1 MRRRFQKGSLS
12 KVGGSWIVQWWE
24 DGHRRKRTL
33 GRMTKAQAQA
43 ELATILAPLNNREAG
58 PSDTCTFSEFMQQT
72 YLPFYR
78 RKWKDS
84 TAATN
89 QDRIRY
95 HLVSEFRERR
105 LGSLTRDELQ
115 SFLDQRAEA
124 GLSFSTV
131 DHLRWDLKQVFNMA
145 VAEGYLRKNPAALLF
160 TPREARRATKRQLTW
175 DEVRLV
181 FAVLDLRELLV
192 CTLAIIAGMRPGEI
206 LGLQWGHIKHDHIDI
221 RQRVYRGKVD
231 SPKTPHS
238 VRHVALS
245 EGLRDMVEKWKSV
258 SLRTDVDAW
267 VFPSETLKTPLAKE
281 NCWRR
286 HIAPKLKGV
295 RLGWANFQVMRRT
308 HASLMRELNIDPK
321 IVADQLGHTLDVN
334 LNVYTQSA
342 LAVRRDAVN
351 TLESAL
357 NGAKWSR
364 PVPAVV

>member
-12 KVGGSWIVQWWE
+12 KVGGSWIAQWWE

-43 ELATILAPLNNREAG
+43 ELAAILVPVNNPQG
-58 PSDTCTFSEFMQQT
+58 VPSETCTFGEFMQQT

-78 RKWKDS
+78 RKWKCS

-95 HLVSEFRERR
+95 HLVSEFGERR

-115 SFLDQRAEA
+115 SFLDRRAEA

-160 TPREARRATKRQLTW
+160 TPREAHRATKRQLTW
-175 DEVRLV
+175 DEVRLI
-181 FAVLDLRELLV
+181 FAVLDLRELLI
-192 CTLAIIAGMRPGEI
+192 CTLAIVAGMRPGEI
-206 LGLQWGHIKHDHIDI
+206 LGLMWGHIKRDHIEI

-231 SPKTPHS
+231 SPKTVHS
-238 VRHVALS
+238 VREVALS
-245 EGLRDMVEKWKSV
+245 EGLRDMVDKWKSV

-267 VFPSETLKTPLAKE
+267 VFASETLKTPLARE

-342 LAVRRDAVN
+342 LAVRKDAVN
-351 TLESAL
+351 TLESVL

>member
-1 MRRRFQKGSLS
+1 
-12 KVGGSWIVQWWE
+12 
-24 DGHRRKRTL
+24 
-33 GRMTKAQAQA
+33 MTKAQAQE
-43 ELATILAPLNNREAG
+43 ELAAILAPLNSRQEV
-58 PSDTCTFSEFMQQT
+58 PSDTCTFGEFLQQT

-78 RKWKDS
+78 RKWKCS
-84 TAATN
+84 TAMTN

-160 TPREARRATKRQLTW
+160 TPREAHRATKRQLGW
-175 DEVRLV
+175 DEVRLI
-181 FAVLDLRELLV
+181 FAVLDLRELLI
-192 CTLAIIAGMRPGEI
+192 CTLAIVAGMRPGEI
-206 LGLQWGHIKHDHIDI
+206 LGLTWGHIKHDHIEI

-231 SPKTPHS
+231 SPKTAHS
-238 VRHVALS
+238 VREVALS
-245 EGLRDMVEKWKSV
+245 EGLRDMVDKWKSV
-258 SLRTDVDAW
+258 SFRTDVDAW
-267 VFPSETLKTPLAKE
+267 VFASETLKTPLARE

-286 HIAPKLKGV
+286 HISPNLRSVG
-295 RLGWANFQVMRRT
+295 LGWVNFQVMRRT
-308 HASLMRELNIDPK
+308 HSSLMRELNIDPK

-342 LAVRRDAVN
+342 LAVRKDAVN

-364 PVPAVV
+364 PLPAVV